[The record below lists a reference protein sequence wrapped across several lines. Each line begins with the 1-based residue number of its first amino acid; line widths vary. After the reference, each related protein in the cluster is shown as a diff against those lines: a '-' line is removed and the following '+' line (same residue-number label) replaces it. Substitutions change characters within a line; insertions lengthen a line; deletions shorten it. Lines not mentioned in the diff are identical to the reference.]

1 MRTVD
6 CLIIASTE
14 PYAGKTGVTAALL
27 LEAAERGV
35 VAGYFKPFGTMPV
48 TAGEHETDSDATY
61 LSSLAALKVPAH
73 IVCPVVR
80 THALVEQVL
89 AGEAPAVVDRVMD
102 SYRTVS
108 NDVQVVFVEGPS
120 DLSQGTVFG
129 LNLQRLAEMLCGR
142 VLLLHRPGTA
152 ELPEELVHARDVL
165 GDNLLGVLF
174 NDVSLARLTATTTR
188 VADYLDGEG
197 IKVFGTVPH
206 DAALSAVS
214 VGEIVAELDGVVLA
228 GEAGLE
234 EPVESF
240 MVGAMGQ
247 EKALRYFRRR
257 ARKAVVT
264 GGDRSDV
271 QLAALE
277 TDTRC
282 VICTGGMAPS
292 SIVLS
297 RADELGIPMVL
308 VEMDTLSAVEHMEV
322 LFGHVRVHDATK
334 VARIRELLAAHA
346 DLDSLFAA
354 LGD

>member
-1 MRTVD
+1 VD
-6 CLIIASTE
+6 CLIVASTE

-35 VAGYFKPFGTMPV
+35 IAGYFKPFGTMPV
-48 TAGEHETDSDATY
+48 SAGDHETDSDAAY
-61 LSSLAALKVPAH
+61 LSSLAALKAPSEL
-73 IVCPVVR
+73 VCPVVR
-80 THALVEQVL
+80 THALVERVL
-89 AGEAPAVVDRVMD
+89 AGEATPVVDKVLEA
-102 SYRTVS
+102 YRTIS
-108 NDVQVVFVEGPS
+108 ADVQVVFVEGPS

-129 LNLQRLAEMLCGR
+129 LDLQRLAAMLCGR
-142 VLLLHRPGTA
+142 VLLLHRPGTS
-152 ELPEELVHARDVL
+152 ELPEEVVHASDIL
-165 GDNLLGVLF
+165 GDSLLGVLI
-174 NDVSLARLTATTTR
+174 NDVPYARLEATRTR
-188 VADYLDGEG
+188 VATYLEREG
-197 IKVFGTVPH
+197 IRVLGVLGH
-206 DAALSAVS
+206 DASLSAVS
-214 VGEIVAELDGVVLA
+214 VAEIVASLDGVVLA

-322 LFGHVRVHDATK
+322 LFGHVRVHDAVK
-334 VARIRELLAAHA
+334 VARIRELLAEQA
-346 DLDSLFAA
+346 DLDALFSA
-354 LGD
+354 LGGA

>member
-1 MRTVD
+1 MD
-6 CLIIASTE
+6 CLIVASTE

-48 TAGEHETDSDATY
+48 VMGDYETDSDAAY
-61 LSSLAALKVPAH
+61 LSSLAALKAPAEL
-73 IVCPVVR
+73 VCPVVR
-80 THALVEQVL
+80 TRALVEQVL
-89 AGEAPAVVDRVMD
+89 AGEAPPVVDRVLD
-102 SYRTVS
+102 AYRTIGH
-108 NDVQVVFVEGPS
+108 DVQIVFVEGPS
-120 DLSQGTVFG
+120 DMIQGTVFG
-129 LNLQRLAEMLCGR
+129 LDLQRLATMLCGR

-152 ELPEELVHARDVL
+152 ELPEELVHASDIL
-165 GDNLLGVLF
+165 GDALLGVLI
-174 NDVSLARLTATTTR
+174 NDVSSARLEVTRTR
-188 VADYLDGEG
+188 VAAYLERVG
-197 IKVFGTVPH
+197 ISVFGVLEH
-206 DAALSAVS
+206 DASLSAVS
-214 VGEIVAELDGVVLA
+214 VAELVAELDGVVLA
-228 GEAGLE
+228 GETGLD

-322 LFGHVRVHDATK
+322 LFGHVRVHDAVK
-334 VARIRELLAAHA
+334 VARIRELLAEQA
-346 DLDSLFAA
+346 DLDAIFTT
-354 LGD
+354 LGGS

>member
-1 MRTVD
+1 MN
-6 CLIIASTE
+6 CLIVASTE

-27 LEAAERGV
+27 LEAAQRGV
-35 VAGYFKPFGTMPV
+35 IASYFKPFGTMPV
-48 TAGEHETDSDATY
+48 TVGERQTDSDADY
-61 LSSLAALKVPAH
+61 VASLAALPVPSE

-80 THALVEQVL
+80 TRALVEKVL
-89 AGEAPAVVDRVMD
+89 SGQAPDMVDRVLEA
-102 SYRTVS
+102 YRTVS
-108 NDVQVVFVEGPS
+108 DGAQIVMVEGPS
-120 DLSQGTVFG
+120 DLAQGAAFG
-129 LNLQRLAEMLCGR
+129 LDLQRLARLLCGH
-142 VLLLHRPGTA
+142 VLLLHRPGSA
-152 ELPEELVHARDVL
+152 ELPEEILHARDVL
-165 GDNLLGVLF
+165 GESLMGVMI
-174 NDVSLARLTATTTR
+174 NDVSPARMEAIRTR
-188 VADYLDGEG
+188 VVPYLEREG
-197 IKVFGTVPH
+197 IQVFGVLPH
-206 DAALSAVS
+206 DEGLSAVS
-214 VGEIVAELDGVVLA
+214 VAEIVAELDGVVLA

-297 RADELGIPMVL
+297 RADDLGVPMVL

-322 LFGHVRVHDATK
+322 LFGRVRVHDAVK
-334 VARIRELLAAHA
+334 VARMRELLAEDG
-346 DLDSLFAA
+346 DLNALFAA
-354 LGD
+354 MRA

>member
-1 MRTVD
+1 MRTVE
-6 CLIIASTE
+6 CLIVASTE

-27 LEAAERGV
+27 LEAAERGHI
-35 VAGYFKPFGTMPV
+35 AGYFKPFGTMPI
-48 TAGEHETDSDATY
+48 TAGDHETDSDAAY
-61 LSSLAALKVPAH
+61 LSSLAALKAPVH

-80 THALVEQVL
+80 THELIEQVL
-89 AGEAPAVVDRVMD
+89 AGEAPPVIDRVLE
-102 SYRTVS
+102 SYGIIS
-108 NDVQVVFVEGPS
+108 KGVQVVFVEGPS
-120 DLSQGTVFG
+120 DLSQGAVFG
-129 LNLQRLAEMLCGR
+129 LNLQRLAGMLCGR
-142 VLLLHRPGTA
+142 VLLVHRPGSS
-152 ELPEELVHARDVL
+152 ELPEELVHAQDVL

-174 NDVSLARLTATTTR
+174 NDVSQARLNATTTR
-188 VADYLDGEG
+188 VTDYLRSVG
-197 IKVFGTVPH
+197 ITVFGTIPH
-206 DAALSAVS
+206 DSALSAVS
-214 VGEIVAELDGVVLA
+214 VAEIVSELDGVALA
-228 GEAGLE
+228 GESGLE

-308 VEMDTLSAVEHMEV
+308 VEMDTLSAVERMEV
-322 LFGHVRVHDATK
+322 LFGHVRVHDANK
-334 VARIRELLAAHA
+334 VARIRELLGAHA
-346 DLDSLFAA
+346 DVDSLFAA
-354 LGD
+354 LGG